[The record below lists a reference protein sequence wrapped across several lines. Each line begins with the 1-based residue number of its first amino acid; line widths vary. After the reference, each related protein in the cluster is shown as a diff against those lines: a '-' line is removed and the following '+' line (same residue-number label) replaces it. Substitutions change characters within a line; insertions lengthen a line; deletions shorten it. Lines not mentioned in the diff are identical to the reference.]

1 MSHLLTLAC
10 SIITDPIFDSIP
22 TEIAALAIMYLKY
35 SFMLVVHGSMDR
47 INELRRSLPVSH
59 IHEKL
64 WCIDQQFFD
73 DCIAIFGNSSCN
85 HHHKRS
91 FEHVVD

>member
-1 MSHLLTLAC
+1 MN
-10 SIITDPIFDSIP
+10 
-22 TEIAALAIMYLKY
+22 LKHANMM
-35 SFMLVVHGSMDR
+35 FVHGSMDR
-47 INELRRSLPVSH
+47 FGVRGWSLPVSH

-64 WCIDQQFFD
+64 WCIDRQFVD